1 MPEKP
6 RDPGGVFERGMRT
19 TGLSRN
25 LGGTGCLRF
34 AIPGGGRVTNLR
46 AGRGSTS
53 PLSDRTKGAEAVPDG
68 EGN

>member
-6 RDPGGVFERGMRT
+6 QDPGGVLERGMRT

-25 LGGTGCLRF
+25 LGGTGRLRF

-46 AGRGSTS
+46 VPSASVRES
-53 PLSDRTKGAEAVPDG
+53 AE
-68 EGN
+68 